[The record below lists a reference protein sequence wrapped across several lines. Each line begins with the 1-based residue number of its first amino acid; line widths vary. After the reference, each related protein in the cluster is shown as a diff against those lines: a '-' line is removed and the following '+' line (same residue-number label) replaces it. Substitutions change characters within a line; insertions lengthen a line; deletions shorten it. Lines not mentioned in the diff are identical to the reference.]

1 MTLKSTIQT
10 KNNRVKWKRILFL
23 LLLIGSS
30 LLVLFLSST
39 RPSISLMSK
48 ERWKTYLSHKQRL
61 TESKISTVLPPNNS
75 DEKVIYLTFDDGPSS
90 ATGNILAILQKYSA
104 HATFFML
111 TPNMKGHQKQV
122 KKIVE
127 QGHGVGL
134 HGSTHDKNQFYESEQ
149 SAVNEM
155 NEARSA
161 LQSIAGM
168 DSTYIRT
175 PYGSIPYLMDS
186 YREALEK
193 QGYILWDWDIDSNDW
208 NLTEG
213 EFVKNTLNQIDSLAK
228 HASQLVV
235 LLHDQEETAK
245 HLPELLN
252 ALTNKGFQLKK
263 LDDSVEPVQF
273 QCYDRCQIIGK

>member
-1 MTLKSTIQT
+1 MHEEWNK
-10 KNNRVKWKRILFL
+10 
-23 LLLIGSS
+23 
-30 LLVLFLSST
+30 
-39 RPSISLMSK
+39 K
-48 ERWKTYLSHKQRL
+48 ELSHKEKKSA
-61 TESKISTVLPPNNS
+61 ESKVLPKNRL
-75 DEKVIYLTFDDGPSS
+75 DEKVVYLTFDDGPSS
-90 ATGNILAILQKYSA
+90 ATDTILAILQKHSA
-104 HATFFML
+104 NATFFML
-111 TPNMKGHQKQV
+111 TPNMKEYQNQV

-134 HGSTHDKNQFYESEQ
+134 HGSTHDKNQFYKSEQ

-161 LQSIAGM
+161 LQSITGT

-175 PYGSIPYLMDS
+175 PYGSIPYLIDS

-213 EFVKNTLNQIDSLAK
+213 EYVKNTLNQINSLAK

-235 LLHDQEETAK
+235 LLHDHEETAK

-252 ALTNKGFQLKK
+252 SLTNKGFQLEK

-273 QCYDRCQIIGK
+273 QCYDRCEIVGK